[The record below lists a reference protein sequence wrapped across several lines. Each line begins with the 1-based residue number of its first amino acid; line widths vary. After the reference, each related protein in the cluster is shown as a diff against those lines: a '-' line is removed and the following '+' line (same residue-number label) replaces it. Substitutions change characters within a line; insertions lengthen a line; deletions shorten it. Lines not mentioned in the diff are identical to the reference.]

1 MKADLI
7 IHNIKTIYTPYLNPP
22 VKGNQMKEI
31 LTIEHGFVA
40 IKDGIILDFGNED
53 YSHYVGDDTEFVDAC
68 NHIMTPGLVDSH
80 THLVH
85 FGSRENE
92 FEKKVS
98 GVPYLQIL
106 SEGGGILSTVESTRA
121 ASPDELFNKAKKSL
135 IAMIQFGVT
144 TLEAKSGYGLNKDTE
159 IKQMEVAKRLNEEMD
174 IDVISTYL
182 GAHAYPPIYK
192 DNHQQYIDEIKETM
206 DYIDK
211 HRLAEYVDV
220 FCETGVFNKEETNQ
234 ILSTALTK
242 GFKIRLHSDE
252 IDSIGGSSLGIDYL
266 AKSIDHLMAITD
278 EDIEKLSHS
287 NTIATLLPST
297 SFYLNKKYANARKM
311 IDKGVAVGIASDYNP
326 GSSPSENF
334 QFTMQLAGN
343 KLGMTPSEILTA
355 STINPAY
362 SLDRADRIGS
372 IQKGKMADLVLFD
385 APNLA
390 YLIYHFGINHASTVF
405 KSGKIIFRK

>member
-7 IHNIKTIYTPYLNPP
+7 IYNIKTIYTPYLNPP
-22 VKGNQMKEI
+22 VKGKQMQDI
-31 LTIEHGFVA
+31 LTIENGFVA
-40 IKDGIILDFGNED
+40 MKDGLILDFGNQD
-53 YSHYVGDDTEFVDAC
+53 YSHYVSDDTEFVDAC
-68 NHIMTPGLVDSH
+68 NQIMTPGLVDSH

-92 FEKKVS
+92 FEKKVR
-98 GVPYLQIL
+98 GIPYLQIL
-106 SEGGGILSTVESTRA
+106 KEGGGILSTVESTRGA
-121 ASPDELFNKAKKSL
+121 THEELYKKAKKSL
-135 IAMIQFGVT
+135 ISMMQFGVT
-144 TLEAKSGYGLNKDTE
+144 TLEAKSGYGLNWDTE
-159 IKQMEVAKRLNEEMD
+159 KKQMEVAKRLNEEMD
-174 IDVISTYL
+174 VDVISTYL

-192 DNHQQYIDEIKETM
+192 DNHQQYINEVIEAIE
-206 DYIDK
+206 YISK
-211 HRLAEYVDV
+211 HHLAEYVDV
-220 FCETGVFNKEETNQ
+220 FCETGVFNKEETDQ
-234 ILSTALTK
+234 ILRNALAK
-242 GFKIRLHSDE
+242 GLKIRLHSDE
-252 IDSIGGSSLGIDYL
+252 IDSIGGSALGIDHF

-297 SFYLNKKYANARKM
+297 SFFLNKEYANARKM
-311 IDKGVAVGIASDYNP
+311 INKGVAVAIASDYNP

-372 IQKGKMADLVLFD
+372 IEKGKMADLVLFD
-385 APNLA
+385 ATNLA
-390 YLIYHFGINHASTVF
+390 YLIYHFGINHASVLF
-405 KSGKIIFRK
+405 QSGTIIFRK